1 MDEIEK
7 RMKQV
12 MPKKTLRLR
21 KKSSQHPKNRKIIPL
36 PIKDEDL
43 DVEFERFLR
52 ESKEIKSRYVMKS
65 QSSAIFPQ
73 KKSREEKWM
82 KDTSPNSNNCPKKNN
97 SVTTDYNGEIIPV
110 HKLENKNYIPHY
122 IDTDVQMIEDQ
133 ETRKRS
139 KQVNEKN
146 KIVFI
151 NHFRKVKEE

>member
-1 MDEIEK
+1 
-7 RMKQV
+7 MKQV
-12 MPKKTLRLR
+12 MPKKTLRRR
-21 KKSSQHPKNRKIIPL
+21 KKSSQRPKNRKIIPL
-36 PIKDEDL
+36 PIRDEDL

-52 ESKEIKSRYVMKS
+52 ESKEMKSRYVMKS

-82 KDTSPNSNNCPKKNN
+82 KDPSQNSNNCPKKNN

-139 KQVNEKN
+139 KQVNDKN

-151 NHFRKVKEE
+151 NHYRKVKEE